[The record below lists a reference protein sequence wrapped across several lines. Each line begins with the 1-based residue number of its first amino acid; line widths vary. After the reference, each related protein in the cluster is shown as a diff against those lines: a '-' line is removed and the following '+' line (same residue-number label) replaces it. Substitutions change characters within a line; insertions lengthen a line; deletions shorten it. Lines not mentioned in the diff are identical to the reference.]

1 MEERES
7 WDASYQR
14 DSDAPWD
21 IQRPQPAIQRLADA
35 GLLTGDDL
43 DAGCGTGEHA
53 LLAAANGAKAYGVD
67 LSQVAIERARRKA
80 AERGLDARFDAG
92 DVLTMPLSDA
102 GYDVVIDSGLFH
114 VFDDDDRPRYVDRLH
129 AVLRPGG
136 HCYLLCF
143 SDPQP
148 GDWGP
153 RRVSRDEIVG
163 AFADGGAVEQIEP
176 IIFEIN
182 PLPLA
187 SEVQGWFVDVV
198 RLAGS

>member
-35 GLLTGDDL
+35 GLLTGAVL

-53 LLAAANGAKAYGVD
+53 LLAAANGATAYGVD

-80 AERGLDARFDAG
+80 AERGLDARFDAA

-102 GYDVVIDSGLFH
+102 GFDVVIDSGLFH
-114 VFDDDDRPRYVDRLH
+114 VFDDDDRTRYVDRLH
-129 AVLRPGG
+129 TALRPSG

-143 SDPQP
+143 SDRQP

-153 RRVSRDEIVG
+153 RRVSRDEIVS
-163 AFADGGAVEQIEP
+163 AFADGWSVERIEP

-182 PLPLA
+182 PLPVA
-187 SEVQGWFVDVV
+187 SEVQGWFVDAR
-198 RLAGS
+198 RLVSS

>member
-1 MEERES
+1 MEERAN

-35 GLLTGDDL
+35 GLLTGDVL
-43 DAGCGTGEHA
+43 DSGCGTGEHA
-53 LLAAANGAKAYGVD
+53 LLAAANGAKAYGID
-67 LSQVAIERARRKA
+67 LSQVAIERAVRKA

-102 GYDVVIDSGLFH
+102 GFDVVIDSGLFH
-114 VFDDDDRPRYVDRLH
+114 VFDDDDRTRYVDRLQ
-129 AVLRPGG
+129 AALRPDG

-143 SDPQP
+143 SDRQP

-153 RRVSRDEIVG
+153 RRVSRDEIVS
-163 AFADGGAVEQIEP
+163 AFADGWSVEQIEP

-187 SEVQGWFVDVV
+187 SEVQGWFVDAR
-198 RLAGS
+198 RLVSS